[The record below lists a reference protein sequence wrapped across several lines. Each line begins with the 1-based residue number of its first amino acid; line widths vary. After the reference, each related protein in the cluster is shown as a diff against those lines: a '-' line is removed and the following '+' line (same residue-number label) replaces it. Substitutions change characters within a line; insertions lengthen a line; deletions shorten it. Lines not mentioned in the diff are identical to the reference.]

1 MPRKLRNILKQ
12 NRRLEEKIFY
22 EPRPSDWRADLISP
36 KELNKAL
43 SCLANRIIDN
53 KSPELS
59 VLSMLDE
66 LPEITKRPL
75 ASYEK
80 NALQVVEMLFN
91 YLRVSTH
98 FDPRFYHIL
107 NSLQLAFTRLAL
119 DDLSFLDNHKHQAVL
134 FLEKLVN
141 IGYHFD
147 QGAGKLANFFVHAIE
162 LLTDRLASKE
172 QVSIKTFA
180 SANKK
185 LDEYLVGFE
194 EKSNINTSKIL
205 AKIER
210 SSRQIEADQF
220 TSQLIK
226 TKVEGDEI
234 PIFLLDFFE
243 NQLSIV
249 LHKII
254 LQFGTQSKQCQQL
267 LTDMDT
273 ISWSLTCPY
282 GDVNYNKRFEAD
294 VPDTMRRIY
303 TLFKDNDNDN
313 EYVNSFFLEAE
324 ELHRKKLDGKRVRLD
339 VMISADI
346 FADEEFDANKGY
358 EKKEPVS
365 WHQAE
370 EEAFSC
376 FNIDTLKENGW
387 YFLKIN
393 GNQSRSKLFMINRLT
408 EKLYFSNLS
417 GELVTTIEFEDK
429 TKLLETL
436 TPTLLDEEIR
446 YPHAIRSVTRELTT
460 KLETLESEYL
470 QFKQQEIINDKQQQQ
485 AEERARFSVMHR
497 MAKHR
502 KAEQEQENER
512 RQIEEQAIAKQR
524 EEHQK
529 QLEIKNAESS
539 KVVELEQV
547 EARRRFKLKGDIKN
561 LGPGSSVAVLKTPNR
576 WVEASLMLIS
586 RTTQRYIFADS
597 SGNKIVEPT
606 KKELIELL
614 KDKKIRI
621 LKMSSPKAD
630 PMQKLVIERRKK
642 LALRF

>member
-1 MPRKLRNILKQ
+1 MPLKLRNILKQ

-22 EPRPSDWRADLISP
+22 EPRTSDWREDLISP

-53 KSPELS
+53 KSAELS

-66 LPEITKRPL
+66 LPEITRRPI
-75 ASYEK
+75 AAYEK

-91 YLRVSTH
+91 YLRVSTQ

-119 DDLSFLDNHKHQAVL
+119 DDLSFLDNHKHHAVL

-172 QVSIKTFA
+172 LVNIRTFA
-180 SANKK
+180 NANIK

-205 AKIER
+205 AKIEK
-210 SSRQIEADQF
+210 SSRKIEADQF

-226 TKVEGDEI
+226 TKIEGDEI

-273 ISWSLTCPY
+273 ISWSLTCPF
-282 GDVNYNKRFEAD
+282 GDVNYNKRFDAD
-294 VPDTMRRIY
+294 VPDTMKRIY
-303 TLFKDNDNDN
+303 TLFKGNNDTN

-324 ELHRKKLDGKRVRLD
+324 ELHRKKLAGKRVRLD

-346 FADEEFDANKGY
+346 FADEDLESIKDFEDAQ
-358 EKKEPVS
+358 PVT
-365 WHQAE
+365 WHQTDE
-370 EEAFSC
+370 EKLSC
-376 FNIDTLKENGW
+376 FDINTLEENGW
-387 YFLKIN
+387 YFLNIDGK
-393 GNQSRSKLFMINRLT
+393 QSRSKLFMINRLT

-429 TKLLETL
+429 TKLLKTL
-436 TPTLLDEEIR
+436 TPTLLDEQIR

-470 QFKQQEIINDKQQQQ
+470 QFKQQEIINDKQQKQ
-485 AEERARFSVMHR
+485 AEERARFAVMHR

-502 KAEQEQENER
+502 KTEQEKDKTK
-512 RQIEEQAIAKQR
+512 RQIEALAIAKQR
-524 EEHQK
+524 EEHQLR
-529 QLEIKNAESS
+529 LEVERIENN
-539 KVVELEQV
+539 KVVKLEQV
-547 EARRRFKLKGDIKN
+547 EARRRFKLKGDIKK
-561 LGPGSSVAVLKTPNR
+561 LGPGSSVAVLKTPNH

-606 KKELIELL
+606 KKELVELL
-614 KDKKIRI
+614 KNEKIRI
-621 LKMSSPKAD
+621 IKTNTPKLD